1 MKLLKSN
8 YATTSF
14 NNQKIN
20 NNINKQTI
28 VKGAKMIIYK

>member
-1 MKLLKSN
+1 MKLLRGN

-14 NNQKIN
+14 NNEKIS
-20 NNINKQTI
+20 NNINKQSF